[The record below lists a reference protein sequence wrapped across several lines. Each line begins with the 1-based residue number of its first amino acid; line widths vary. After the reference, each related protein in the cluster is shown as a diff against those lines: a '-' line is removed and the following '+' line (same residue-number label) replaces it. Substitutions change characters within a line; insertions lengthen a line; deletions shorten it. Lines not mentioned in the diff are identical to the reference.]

1 LADTL
6 KENHR
11 LHKVKSPKTM
21 EPSAPPAAPTALDRL
36 RGGLPHR
43 STDPALI
50 MLRQKARA
58 LVREFNATPEA
69 QMTARLRTL
78 ASLFGALGTNPEIDA
93 PFFCEYGQN
102 THLGDSFTAGP
113 GCVLMDVGKITIG
126 NRVRFGPG
134 VHVYAAVHPYNAA
147 QRAEGLT
154 QAAPVTIGDDVWIGG
169 RSVVCAT
176 VSIGAG
182 TIVAPGSVVVESLPA
197 GVLAAGNPCRIVRE
211 L

>member
-1 LADTL
+1 MEMEAPVLTEAD
-6 KENHR
+6 K
-11 LHKVKSPKTM
+11 
-21 EPSAPPAAPTALDRL
+21 L
-36 RGGLPHR
+36 RAGLPHR
-43 STDPALI
+43 ATDTSLVI
-50 MLRQKARA
+50 LRQKARKLA
-58 LVREFNATPEA
+58 REFNAAPED
-69 QMTARLRTL
+69 QRTLRLRLL
-78 ASLFGALGTNPEIDA
+78 ASLVGHVGDEAEVDA